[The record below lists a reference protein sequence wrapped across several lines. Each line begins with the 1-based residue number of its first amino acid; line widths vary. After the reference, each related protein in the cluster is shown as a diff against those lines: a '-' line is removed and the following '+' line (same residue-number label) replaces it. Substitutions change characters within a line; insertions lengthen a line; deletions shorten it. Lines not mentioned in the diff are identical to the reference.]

1 MRLLSSKTCIITN
14 PSARGN
20 RARFFLERRQEWCQI
35 GVLMETCGPGDAQK
49 LASEAIQNGF
59 TTVIAAGGDGTVYE
73 VLNGLL
79 STNVDCDKYRLG
91 VLPLGT
97 VNVFAKELGLSMNIA
112 RCKEVLYKGVSRY
125 IDLPIVYFKKG
136 SLEKRRYFAQLGGA
150 GLDAF
155 AILEVNFKMKKQL
168 GPIAYVAAGLKVLGK
183 SLPKIQCHT
192 AEGMQAEGK
201 LVLLGN
207 GAYYGG
213 RFRVFPDASL
223 DDGCIHALVFQD
235 VKYFQLPWRGIGL
248 FLNKLHRQSGVTH
261 LKSTSLELKSEGQA
275 YFELEGEVV
284 GQLPANFQMSSKK
297 LQVIVPD

>member
-20 RARFFLERRQEWCQI
+20 RARFFLERRQEWCQM

-183 SLPKIQCHT
+183 NLPKIQCQT

>member
-20 RARFFLERRQEWCQI
+20 RARFFLERRHEWCQM

-183 SLPKIQCHT
+183 NLPKIQCQT

>member
-1 MRLLSSKTCIITN
+1 MAFIASKTCIITN

-20 RARFFLERRQEWCQI
+20 RARFFLERREEWCQM
-35 GVLMETCGPGDAQK
+35 GVIMETSGPGDAEK
-49 LASEAIQNGF
+49 LTSEAIQNGF

-73 VLNGLL
+73 VLNGLI
-79 STNVDCDKYRLG
+79 SSNINYDEFRLG

-112 RCKEVLYKGVSRY
+112 RCKEVLYKGVSRN
-125 IDLPIVYFKKG
+125 IDLPIACFKKG
-136 SLEKRRYFAQLGGA
+136 NREKRRYFVQLGGA

-155 AILEVNFKMKKQL
+155 AIQEVNLKMKKQL
-168 GPIAYVAAGLKVLGK
+168 GPIAYVLAGLKVLGK
-183 SLPKIQCHT
+183 SLPPIQCHT

-213 RFRVFPDASL
+213 RFRVFPDARL

-235 VKYFQLPWRGIGL
+235 VKYFQLPWRAIGL
-248 FLNKLHRQSGVTH
+248 FLNKLHRQSGVTY

>member
-1 MRLLSSKTCIITN
+1 M
-14 PSARGN
+14 
-20 RARFFLERRQEWCQI
+20 
-35 GVLMETCGPGDAQK
+35 GVLMETCGPGDAEK

-183 SLPKIQCHT
+183 NLPKIQCQT

>member
-1 MRLLSSKTCIITN
+1 MTLIASKTCIITN

-20 RARFFLERRQEWCQI
+20 RARFFLEQRQEWGQM
-35 GVLMETCGPGDAQK
+35 GVIMETSGPGDAEK
-49 LASEAIQNGF
+49 LASEAIQSGF

-97 VNVFAKELGLSMNIA
+97 VNVFAKELGFSMNIA
-112 RCKEVLYKGVSRY
+112 RCQEVLYKGVSRN
-125 IDLPIVYFKKG
+125 IDLPIVRFKKD
-136 SLEKRRYFAQLGGA
+136 SLEKRRYFVQLAGA

-155 AILEVNFKMKKQL
+155 AIQEVNSKMKKQL

-183 SLPKIQCHT
+183 TLPQIQCRT
-192 AEGMQAEGK
+192 AEGMQVEGK

-207 GAYYGG
+207 GAFYGG
-213 RFRVFPDASL
+213 RFRVFPDANL
-223 DDGCIHALVFQD
+223 DDGLIHAIVFQD
-235 VKYFQLPWRGIGL
+235 VKWFQLPWRGIGL
-248 FLNKLHRQSGVTH
+248 FLNKLHTQSGVTY
-261 LKSTSLELKSEGQA
+261 LKSTSLELKSEELA
-275 YFELEGEVV
+275 FFELEGEVV

>member
-1 MRLLSSKTCIITN
+1 M
-14 PSARGN
+14 
-20 RARFFLERRQEWCQI
+20 
-35 GVLMETCGPGDAQK
+35 GVVMETCGAGDAEK

-79 STNVDCDKYRLG
+79 SSNIDCSEFRLG

-112 RCKEVLYKGVSRY
+112 RCKEVLCKGVSRN
-125 IDLPIVYFKKG
+125 IDLPIVCFKKG
-136 SLEKRRYFAQLGGA
+136 SLEKRRYFVQLGGA

-155 AILEVNFKMKKQL
+155 AIQAVNLKIKKQL
-168 GPIAYVAAGLKVLGK
+168 GPIAYVVAGLKVLGK
-183 SLPKIQCHT
+183 SLPQIQCHT
-192 AEGMQAEGK
+192 AEGMQVEGK

-213 RFRVFPDASL
+213 RFRVFPDANL
-223 DDGCIHALVFQD
+223 DDGLIHAIVFQD
-235 VKYFQLPWRGIGL
+235 VKCFQLPWRGIGL
-248 FLNKLHRQSGVTH
+248 FLNKLHTQSGVTY

-284 GQLPANFQMSSKK
+284 GQLPASFQMSSKK